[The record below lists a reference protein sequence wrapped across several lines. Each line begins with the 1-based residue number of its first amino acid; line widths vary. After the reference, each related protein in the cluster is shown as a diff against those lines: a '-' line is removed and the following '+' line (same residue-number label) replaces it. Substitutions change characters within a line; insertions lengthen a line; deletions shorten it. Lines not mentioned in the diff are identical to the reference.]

1 MICNKYCSSIFIVC
15 QYIFIVN
22 KESVRNTMETW
33 FDLLAEHMS
42 LDTFQTFSVYKSKL
56 RTSDMR

>member
-1 MICNKYCSSIFIVC
+1 
-15 QYIFIVN
+15 
-22 KESVRNTMETW
+22 METW